1 MITVTASLHAKPERF
16 DFDDVYVQQP
26 NIGLVPAYEHLYQM
40 TRKTDDLVLYMHDDV
55 TVHPDSFLLPT
66 QHGQL
71 LWRDRLEAEFADK
84 RVAIVGFG
92 GAMGI
97 GTDDIYKAPY
107 RIQQL
112 IRHDYYSNQTDW
124 EIHGKR
130 ETGSRQ
136 VAVVDGFAMAVRT
149 KFLDEIGGWSWMKT
163 NFHCY
168 DTAMCLMAARRGW
181 RVRMVGVAAC
191 HHGGGTSITPE
202 YLSFCRERGTTAERE
217 HYEPHRWEYDEFR
230 DVLPLRVNP

>member
-1 MITVTASLHAKPERF
+1 MITVTASLHATPERF
-16 DFDDVYVQQP
+16 EFDDVYVQQP
-26 NIGLVPAYEHLYQM
+26 NIGLVPAYQALYERHREDAGL
-40 TRKTDDLVLYMHDDV
+40 TSAVVLYMHDDV
-55 TVHPDSFLLPT
+55 TIPEQDGEFWAFKIL
-66 QHGQL
+66 
-71 LWRDRLEAEFADK
+71 AEFDNDPH
-84 RVAIVGFG
+84 VAIVGFG

-97 GTDDIYKAPY
+97 GTDDIYKTPY

-112 IRHDYYSNQTDW
+112 IRQDYYSNQTDW

-181 RVRMVGVAAC
+181 KVRMVGVAC
-191 HHGGGTSITPE
+191 THHGGGTSITPE
-202 YLSFCRERGTTAERE
+202 YLTFCRERGTTAERE
-217 HYEPHRWEYDEFR
+217 HQEPHRWEYEKFR
-230 DVLPLRVNP
+230 DVLPLRIGETK